1 MVGIGLG
8 SAVLVLSGVSQGFS
22 RRTTDPWQQALSD
35 VSLSVHAGEVVAVI
49 GGRRS
54 GKTTLL
60 GAAAGVTLPE
70 AGSVRLGEVELTGL
84 SDRERGRMR
93 GREVLWL
100 NTAGMAAKLRVGK
113 LVGWSLAGCRGR
125 ERQCR
130 VAEALERVG
139 ASECA
144 RSCWG
149 ELSRFEQV
157 LVGYAQAFAGRPQL
171 VVVDDLL
178 DGLGE
183 PRTKEA
189 SDLLR
194 SLIEDSGRSWGVLM
208 SASDRE
214 SALYADKVWALERG
228 RLIPTAGHRDS
239 VADVLP
245 FRQRSAIADR
255 R

>member
-1 MVGIGLG
+1 MVGIGSG
-8 SAVLVLSGVSQGFS
+8 PVLVLSGVSQG
-22 RRTTDPWQQALSD
+22 TLDPWQQALSGA
-35 VSLSVHAGEVVAVI
+35 SLSVHAGEVVAVI

-60 GAAAGVTLPE
+60 SAAAGVTVPE

-84 SDRERGRMR
+84 SVRERGKLR

-100 NTAGMAAKLRVGK
+100 NPVGVAAKLRVWK
-113 LVGWSLAGCRGR
+113 LVGWSLAARLGRGER
-125 ERQCR
+125 ERR
-130 VAEALERVG
+130 IAEALERVG
-139 ASECA
+139 ASDCA

-157 LVGYAQAFAGRPQL
+157 LVGYAQAFAGRPRL
-171 VVVDDLL
+171 VVIDDLL

-183 PRTKEA
+183 PRTKET

-194 SLIEDSGRSWGVLM
+194 ALIEDAGRSWGVLM
-208 SASDRE
+208 SATDRE
-214 SALYADKVWALERG
+214 SALYADRVWTLERG

-239 VADVLP
+239 AGDVLP
-245 FRQRSAIADR
+245 FQRR
-255 R
+255 RSGS